1 MAYRYLSIKYCLL
14 LNPLMPLPS
23 SRRWL
28 PKMQK
33 TEFGLMFIRKFKKGL
48 LVGMFIGGE
57 WIAVI
62 LIKYLQ

>member
-1 MAYRYLSIKYCLL
+1 
-14 LNPLMPLPS
+14 
-23 SRRWL
+23 
-28 PKMQK
+28 MQK